1 MKLLLDYLNSIY
13 AMSPALIE
21 HLGNVLKYTEVPK
34 KDYLLKAGRICE
46 NVWFI
51 EKGLARC
58 FYTKDDED
66 ISSWFMKEGDVIFSV
81 KSFYKQEPSYESI
94 QMLED
99 SSLFYITYKELQYIY
114 INFLEFNYIRGV
126 LTEKVQRSPGI
137 TSINIKL
144 SNYPGALFNIT
155 MNTESGSAG
164 KINGRI
170 IHPQSGDVLIL
181 TEENSTYYLKK
192 QLQKFFM
199 TE

>member
-21 HLGNVLKYTEVPK
+21 HLGNVLKYTEVSK

-114 INFLEFNYIRGV
+114 NNFLEFNYIRGV
-126 LTEKVQRSPGI
+126 LTEKYYMLSDERTFSMRMQKAHERYIYLTHHHEDLTQRVPAKYLASYLGI
-137 TSINIKL
+137 SEETL
-144 SNYPGALFNIT
+144 SRIR
-155 MNTESGSAG
+155 AG
-164 KINGRI
+164 KK
-170 IHPQSGDVLIL
+170 
-181 TEENSTYYLKK
+181 Y
-192 QLQKFFM
+192 
-199 TE
+199 